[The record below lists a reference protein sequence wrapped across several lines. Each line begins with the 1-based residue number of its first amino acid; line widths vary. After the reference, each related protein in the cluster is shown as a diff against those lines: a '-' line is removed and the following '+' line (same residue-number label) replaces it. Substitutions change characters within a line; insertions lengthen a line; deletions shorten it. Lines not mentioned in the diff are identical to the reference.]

1 MPARPFH
8 LYQRFNGL
16 AFNSVSFA
24 QHAVKPDN
32 NRIVGL
38 NNFGNVD
45 DGLNHFNHGDTQL

>member
-24 QHAVKPDN
+24 QYAVKPDN